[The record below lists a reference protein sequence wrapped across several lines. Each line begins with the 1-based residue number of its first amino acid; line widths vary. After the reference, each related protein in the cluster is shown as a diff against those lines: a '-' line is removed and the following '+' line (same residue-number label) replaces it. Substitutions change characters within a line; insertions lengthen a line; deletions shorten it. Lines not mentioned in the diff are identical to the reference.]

1 MIITSFIW
9 LADIVQKLIWKH
21 DVEIED
27 MKEIFEIGPRY
38 HFVEKGER
46 KGEDVYS
53 ASGQTEAGRYLIC
66 YFIFKGDRRDLVL
79 SAPDMTRSERK
90 RYAKK

>member
-1 MIITSFIW
+1 MVITSFIW
-9 LADIVQKLIWKH
+9 LDDMVQKLIWKH

-27 MKEIFEIGPRY
+27 VKEIFELRPRY

-66 YFIFKGDRRDLVL
+66 FFIYKTDRRALVL
-79 SAPDMTRSERK
+79 SARDMTRSERK